1 MTVSN
6 VRLAGVAA
14 LALIL
19 PGAVPAQAQSAY
31 RLTCEM
37 VQQSTTS
44 SPGRPAMENET
55 PYTQVYTVDP
65 ASRSVTRRYAYDDKA
80 KDWVE
85 NPQTFTDIRVMN
97 EFQLS
102 FCEDAV
108 DAGSKTVRQR
118 GATTVETIR
127 EPMTIDLETGRA
139 SNRLSIYGY
148 NAQTSLRSESRFRGT
163 CRRL

>member
-1 MTVSN
+1 MTIFKSYFS
-6 VRLAGVAA
+6 AA
-14 LALIL
+14 ATLALSL
-19 PGAVPAQAQSAY
+19 ACAVPAQAQDAY
-31 RLTCEM
+31 RLACEM
-37 VQQSTTS
+37 VQQATTS

-55 PYTQVYTVDP
+55 AYTQVYIVDP
-65 ASRSVTRRYAYDDKA
+65 ASRTVTRRYAYDDKA

-85 NPQTFTDIRVMN
+85 NPQTFSDIRVMN
-97 EFQLS
+97 AFQLS
-102 FCEDAV
+102 FCEDPV
-108 DAGSKTVRQR
+108 DECRKSVRQR